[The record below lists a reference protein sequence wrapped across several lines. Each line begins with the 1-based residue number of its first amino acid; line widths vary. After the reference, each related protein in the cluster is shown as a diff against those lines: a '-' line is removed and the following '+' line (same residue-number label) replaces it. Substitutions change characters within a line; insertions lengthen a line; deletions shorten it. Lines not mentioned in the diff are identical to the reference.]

1 LFFAVWATKLAIVRT
16 LISFKSTAA
25 TKCLSGHLLNYPT
38 DNLETLAMPFR
49 MSKTLR
55 FWVEVECDEQDLTR
69 ADDREVAAILR
80 GFEQGGN
87 AMRSLNRK
95 GRVIWKATPEFLD
108 RLADAEKEA
117 DDEDRTRE

>member
-1 LFFAVWATKLAIVRT
+1 MDAFSE
-16 LISFKSTAA
+16 LIS
-25 TKCLSGHLLNYPT
+25 N
-38 DNLETLAMPFR
+38 NLEKPAMPFR

-80 GFEQGGN
+80 VFEQCGD

-95 GRVIWKATPEFLD
+95 GQVIWKATPDFLD

-117 DDEDRTRE
+117 DEEDRMRE